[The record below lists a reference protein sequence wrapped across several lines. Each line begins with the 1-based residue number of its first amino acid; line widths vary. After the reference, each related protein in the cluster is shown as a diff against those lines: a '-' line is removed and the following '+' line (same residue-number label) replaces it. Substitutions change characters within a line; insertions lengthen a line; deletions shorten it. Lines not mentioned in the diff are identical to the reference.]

1 MCVKTVKKF
10 RIFPYRFY
18 KKIWSQWQQNDVI
31 VSDYLERNV
40 QAVTLY
46 YIGLFKSSVQSI
58 REHLQSQVQKLWS
71 SKINPIRHQPPRI
84 MVNPDPE
91 AETYLKGIAENQPSE
106 MDDWQNEC
114 TNYNV

>member
-1 MCVKTVKKF
+1 MENINSNYTKSTFKLCSVLW
-10 RIFPYRFY
+10 RG
-18 KKIWSQWQQNDVI
+18 S
-31 VSDYLERNV
+31 
-40 QAVTLY
+40 
-46 YIGLFKSSVQSI
+46 YIDLFKSSVQSI

-106 MDDWQNEC
+106 MDD
-114 TNYNV
+114 